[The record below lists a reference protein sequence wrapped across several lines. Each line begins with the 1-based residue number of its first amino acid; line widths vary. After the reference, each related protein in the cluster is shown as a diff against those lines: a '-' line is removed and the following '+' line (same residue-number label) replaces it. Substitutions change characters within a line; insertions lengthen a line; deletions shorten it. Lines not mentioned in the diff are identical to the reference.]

1 MPDQERSLTMTD
13 ENSTPLEE
21 GAPANAEAPSQAAG
35 SADETAAGGSQS
47 PADAWKEVGA
57 QFQALG
63 AGLATAFKT
72 AWTNEENKRHVK
84 EMQAGLESM
93 VNELG
98 AAIKASATSPQAKQV
113 KEEAGKT
120 LGTFRAAGEKTV
132 QEVRPTLVTALHQ
145 LNDQVQ
151 KLLGRMKQEEA
162 KEQGSGDAAGGG
174 AETASSPEDKPAS

>member
-1 MPDQERSLTMTD
+1 MTD
-13 ENSTPLEE
+13 EQGIPEEE
-21 GAPANAEAPSQAAG
+21 GAPLGGGASPE
-35 SADETAAGGSQS
+35 AGGTAEGGAQS

-72 AWTNEENKRHVK
+72 AWADEENKRHMK

-98 AAIKASATSPQAKQV
+98 AAIKAGATSPEAKQV

-132 QEVRPTLVTALHQ
+132 QEVRPTLITALHQ

-151 KLLGRMKQEEA
+151 KLLGRMKQNEGAASGPEDGTTA
-162 KEQGSGDAAGGG
+162 PSGDSAPKA
-174 AETASSPEDKPAS
+174 P